1 MYVGRAC
8 KNKNY
13 QFSKLF
19 IMLLASQLKFYTVGV
34 EFAQHITELV
44 HDNDSYEAP
53 DTEVVVSCSGQN
65 IISNEGILC
74 RIFL

>member
-34 EFAQHITELV
+34 EFTQHLTEVV
-44 HDNDSYEAP
+44 HDDDTDEAP
-53 DTEVVVSCSGQN
+53 DTEVIISRSRQN
-65 IISNEGILC
+65 VISNEGILG
-74 RIFL
+74 